1 MFGAIK
7 ERDPNLISLEKD
19 VFSLLNGISEEN
31 DRLLGVIPEPKYS
44 NLLDQPLC
52 TPLSVEDA
60 IRELLEMQ
68 KNSKMD
74 HGSQSNI

>member
-1 MFGAIK
+1 MLGAIK

-31 DRLLGVIPEPKYS
+31 DRLLGIIPEPKYS
-44 NLLDQPLC
+44 NQFDQPLC
-52 TPLSVEDA
+52 APLSVEDA
-60 IRELLEMQ
+60 IRELLQIQ
-68 KNSKMD
+68 KDSKME